1 MRLFQPDSR
10 QRRSLGAIFAVTFI
24 IATLLTAFFH
34 TQVVAGEQY
43 AQRSEENRLRGIPIP
58 APRGTILDRDGEVV
72 ATSIT
77 SYSIAVLPGDSTLV
91 KATLND
97 LAPFLGLS
105 GGDVD
110 SLMVRRTRRPHDL
123 LEVTNRASFSQAA
136 AIEERRAA
144 FPNLMVVERPQRFY
158 PAGGAIGHLSGYVTE
173 ITKEQLELPEYRQA
187 DYKQG
192 RLIGQ
197 AGIEK
202 QYEITLS
209 GRDGARFVEVDAKG
223 RVVDPRSTVGA
234 RAPVPGTGIR
244 LTLDLKLQQYTHEIF
259 PDTMKG
265 AVVAMVPSTGEILT
279 LYSHPTYDPNDF
291 VGRIP
296 PRLWGALN
304 TDPKKPMLN
313 RTITAQYPP
322 ASTFKT
328 VTAAIGIQRGILT
341 QSTRMPISCTGGMA
355 YAGRYSRCWYRRGHG
370 SLDLAAAIE
379 NSCNVYFY
387 QVGIRI
393 GLAELTRAGVRLGF
407 TRRTGIDLPAEL
419 PGIFPRSVAWY
430 REYFGTDAVPSDVMS
445 LAIGQGPNSQTPLRM
460 AYIYS
465 AIAGN
470 GTSPPP
476 HLVVTDSTRNA
487 EPGIDLG
494 LDAEGLEA
502 LWEGLRL
509 VTEQEGTGLQS
520 SLARYKLYGK
530 TGTAQNPQGDDH
542 GWFVGFAGR
551 PGGNPDIVV
560 AVIVEHGLHG
570 DAAAPLAA
578 KIANFYLDKK
588 YGHPFDPEPTLGER
602 WRAGRSGTHGQW
614 DAPNRRLVPPSRA
627 QAAAARRGERDRNE
641 TQDREQRRRD
651 QSEDNPRR
659 ESGAGETEE

>member
-1 MRLFQPDSR
+1 MKLFQRDTR
-10 QRRSLGAIFAVTFI
+10 QRRSLGALFAVTFVV
-24 IATLLTAFFH
+24 AMLLTAFFH

-43 AQRSEENRLRGIPIP
+43 AMRSEENRLRGIPIP
-58 APRGTILDRDGEVV
+58 APRGTILDRNGDVV

-77 SYSIAVLPGDSTLV
+77 SYSLAVLPGDSAVVLQ
-91 KATLND
+91 TLND
-97 LAPFLGLS
+97 LAPFLGLAAS
-105 GGDVD
+105 DIET
-110 SLMVRRTRRPHDL
+110 LMGKRNRRPHDL
-123 LEVTNRASFSQAA
+123 LEVTNRATFSQAA

-144 FPNLMVVERPQRFY
+144 FSNLMVVERPQRYY
-158 PAGGAIGHLSGYVTE
+158 PAGAAIGHLSGYVTE
-173 ITKEQLELPEYRQA
+173 ITKQQLELPEYRQA
-187 DYKQG
+187 GYKQG

-202 QYEITLS
+202 QYELALA

-234 RAPVPGTGIR
+234 QAPVAGNSLT
-244 LTLDLKLQQYTHEIF
+244 LTLDLDLQEYTHSIF

-279 LYSHPTYDPNDF
+279 LYSHPTYDPNSF

-304 TDPKKPMLN
+304 TDPRLPMLN

-328 VTAAIGIQRGILT
+328 ITAAIGVQRGILKAG
-341 QSTRMPISCTGGMA
+341 TRMPISCTGGMA
-355 YAGRYSRCWYRRGHG
+355 YAGRYSRCWNRAGHG
-370 SLDLAAAIE
+370 AVDLAGAIE
-379 NSCNVYFY
+379 ESCNVYFY

-393 GLAELTRAGVRLGF
+393 GLNELTRAGVRLGF
-407 TRRTGIDLPAEL
+407 TKQTGIDLPAEK
-419 PGIFPRSVAWY
+419 PGIFPAGLDWY
-430 REYFGTDAVPSDVMS
+430 KERFGVPPVPSDVMS

-460 AYIYS
+460 AYVYS
-465 AIAGN
+465 ALAGN
-470 GTSPPP
+470 GTAPAPR
-476 HLVVTDSTRNA
+476 LVAGDTIERG
-487 EPGIDLG
+487 EGIDLG
-494 LDAEGLEA
+494 IDAQGLEA

-509 VTEQEGTGLQS
+509 VTEEQGTALQS

-530 TGTAQNPQGDDH
+530 TGTAQNPPNADH

-578 KIANFYLDKK
+578 KVVNFYLDKK

-602 WRAGRSGTHGQW
+602 WRAGRAGTNGQW
-614 DAPNRRLVPPSRA
+614 DAPNRRLVPRA
-627 QAAAARRGERDRNE
+627 ATGG
-641 TQDREQRRRD
+641 
-651 QSEDNPRR
+651 SESGNRSRR
-659 ESGAGETEE
+659 ESRERGNQTPREERPKSNGTE

>member
-1 MRLFQPDSR
+1 MKLFETDTR
-10 QRRSLGAIFAVTFI
+10 QRRTLGAMFAVTFI

-58 APRGTILDRDGEVV
+58 APRGTILDRNGEVV

-77 SYSIAVLPGDSTLV
+77 AYSIAVLPGDSALV
-91 KATLND
+91 RNTLND
-97 LAPFLGLS
+97 LAPFLGLA
-105 GGDVD
+105 GENLEE
-110 SLMVRRTRRPHDL
+110 LMERRNRRPHDL
-123 LEVTNRASFSQAA
+123 LEVTDRATFSQAA
-136 AIEERRAA
+136 AVEERRAA

-158 PAGGAIGHLSGYVTE
+158 PAGEAIGHITGYVTE
-173 ITKEQLELPEYRQA
+173 ITREQLELPEYRQA

-202 QYEITLS
+202 QYELTLA

-234 RAPVPGTGIR
+234 RAPVPGNAIR
-244 LTLDLKLQQYTHEIF
+244 LTLDLKLQQYTHEVF

-279 LYSHPTYDPNDF
+279 LYSNPGYDPNAF

-304 TDPKKPMLN
+304 TDPDKPLLD
-313 RTITAQYPP
+313 RTINAQYPP

-328 VTAAIGIQRGILT
+328 LTAAIGIQRGILT
-341 QSTRMPISCTGGMA
+341 QSTRMPIACNGGMA

-370 SLDLAAAIE
+370 SVDLAQAIE

-393 GLAELTRAGVRLGF
+393 GLQELTRAGARLGF
-407 TRRTGIDLPAEL
+407 ATRTGIDLPAEK
-419 PGIFPRSVAWY
+419 PGIFPRDVAWY
-430 REYFGTDAVPSDVMS
+430 KEYFGTEAVPSDVMS
-445 LAIGQGPNSQTPLRM
+445 LAIGQGPNAQTPLRM
-460 AYIYS
+460 AYAYS

-470 GTSPPP
+470 GTAPPP
-476 HLVVTDSTRNA
+476 HLVVSDSTDKQK
-487 EPGIDLG
+487 GIDLG
-494 LDAEGLEA
+494 LDATGLEA

-509 VTEQEGTGLQS
+509 VTEQDGTALQS

-530 TGTAQNPQGDDH
+530 TGTAQNSQGDDH

-551 PGGNPDIVV
+551 PGGNPEIVV

-602 WRAGRSGTHGQW
+602 WRAGRAGTAGQW
-614 DAPNRRLVPPSRA
+614 DAPNRRLLPPTSA
-627 QAAAARRGERDRNE
+627 QSAAARRRSQDDNDDDRRTRGTGGEVPKAENPADE
-641 TQDREQRRRD
+641 TQ
-651 QSEDNPRR
+651 
-659 ESGAGETEE
+659 

>member
-1 MRLFQPDSR
+1 MRLFQADTR
-10 QRRSLGAIFAVTFI
+10 QRRSLGAVFAVTFI
-24 IATLLTAFFH
+24 IAVLLTAFFH
-34 TQVVAGEQY
+34 TQVMTGKAY
-43 AQRSEENRLRGIPIP
+43 AARSEENRLRGIPIP
-58 APRGTILDRDGEVV
+58 APRGTILDRYGEVV

-77 SYSIAVLPGDSTLV
+77 AYSIAVLPGDSALV
-91 KATLND
+91 RNTLND
-97 LAPFLGLS
+97 LAPFLGLA
-105 GGDVD
+105 GGDLEE
-110 SLMVRRTRRPHDL
+110 LMEKRNRRPHDL
-123 LEVTNRASFSQAA
+123 LEVTDRATFSQAA

-158 PAGGAIGHLSGYVTE
+158 PAGEAIGHITGYVTE
-173 ITKEQLELPEYRQA
+173 ITREQLELPEYRQA

-202 QYEITLS
+202 QYELVLA

-223 RVVDPRSTVGA
+223 RVVDPRATVGA
-234 RAPVPGTGIR
+234 RAPVPGNPMR
-244 LTLDLKLQQYTHEIF
+244 LTLDLKLQEYTHQIF

-279 LYSHPTYDPNDF
+279 LYSHPSYDPNAF

-296 PRLWGALN
+296 ARLWGALN
-304 TDPKKPMLN
+304 TDPDKPLLD

-341 QSTRMPISCTGGMA
+341 QSTRMPIACTGGMA
-355 YAGRYSRCWYRRGHG
+355 YAGRYSRCWYRAGHG
-370 SLDLAAAIE
+370 SVDLAQAIE

-393 GLAELTRAGVRLGF
+393 GLQELTRAGARLGF
-407 TRRTGIDLPAEL
+407 TSRTGIDLPSEKR
-419 PGIFPRSVAWY
+419 GIFPSGLEWY
-430 REYFGTDAVPSDVMS
+430 KERFGTPAVPSDVMS

-460 AYIYS
+460 AYAYS

-470 GTSPPP
+470 GTAPPP
-476 HLVVTDSTRNA
+476 RLVARDSS
-487 EPGIDLG
+487 EKEEVGIDLG
-494 LDAEGLEA
+494 LDARGLEA

-509 VTEQEGTGLQS
+509 VTEQDGTALQS

-551 PGGNPDIVV
+551 PGSSPEIVV

-602 WRAGRSGTHGQW
+602 WRAGRSGTDGQW
-614 DAPNRRLVPPSRA
+614 DTPNRRLVPPAS
-627 QAAAARRGERDRNE
+627 AATAARGDRRGDEE
-641 TQDREQRRRD
+641 KQRRQRNNGD
-651 QSEDNPRR
+651 AETPRR
-659 ESGAGETEE
+659 ETGETE